1 MIIET
6 LLSLAISH
14 AVPQLPP
21 PVIFQALTPPS
32 YAKSFGASSSSSFRS
47 SSSFSSGSSF
57 RSTSSFRPSSSP
69 SFSSPRISTPA
80 PAPRISTPPPA
91 PKISAPPKVSSSA
104 PANNIVRI
112 NKQTTSAPKTVSA
125 PPVKNTISAPKT
137 TPTSPAPVV
146 TRETYVERYNDSG
159 IMGNPWFWMYM
170 FDNNR
175 QSAPVQQ
182 QVPTQV
188 IVKDSEGESVK
199 IPENQMI
206 VRKYSHNPLREF
218 AVFSLGGGL
227 GVLLGRRF
235 SL

>member
-1 MIIET
+1 M
-6 LLSLAISH
+6 
-14 AVPQLPP
+14 
-21 PVIFQALTPPS
+21 
-32 YAKSFGASSSSSFRS
+32 
-47 SSSFSSGSSF
+47 
-57 RSTSSFRPSSSP
+57 
-69 SFSSPRISTPA
+69 
-80 PAPRISTPPPA
+80 
-91 PKISAPPKVSSSA
+91 
-104 PANNIVRI
+104 
-112 NKQTTSAPKTVSA
+112 
-125 PPVKNTISAPKT
+125 
-137 TPTSPAPVV
+137 V

-227 GVLLGRRF
+227 GVLLGRRL

>member
-1 MIIET
+1 M
-6 LLSLAISH
+6 
-14 AVPQLPP
+14 
-21 PVIFQALTPPS
+21 
-32 YAKSFGASSSSSFRS
+32 
-47 SSSFSSGSSF
+47 
-57 RSTSSFRPSSSP
+57 
-69 SFSSPRISTPA
+69 
-80 PAPRISTPPPA
+80 
-91 PKISAPPKVSSSA
+91 
-104 PANNIVRI
+104 
-112 NKQTTSAPKTVSA
+112 
-125 PPVKNTISAPKT
+125 
-137 TPTSPAPVV
+137 V

-188 IVKDSEGESVK
+188 AVKDSEGKTVTVPES
-199 IPENQMI
+199 QMI

-227 GVLLGRRF
+227 GVLVGRRL